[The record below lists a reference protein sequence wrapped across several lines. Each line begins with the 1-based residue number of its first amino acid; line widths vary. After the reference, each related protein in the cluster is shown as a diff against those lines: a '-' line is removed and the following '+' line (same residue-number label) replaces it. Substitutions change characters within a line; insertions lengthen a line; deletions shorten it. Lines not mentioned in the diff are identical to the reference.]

1 MSRGRERRREGNGK
15 PSRASPPRRL
25 AGVEDPGAGAER
37 AAEKAIR
44 EQMEAGAEDLDAPPP
59 NFVAVV
65 HIYTSAAVT
74 TYAYTSSPR

>member
-37 AAEKAIR
+37 AAEKAVR

-74 TYAYTSSPR
+74 AYAYTSAPR